1 MVPMR
6 EKRTK
11 LKYVVLAL
19 QECQDFL
26 DNGYLVR
33 FSSYSKDFLFIKLK
47 HQTNGNEIVIKSSTL
62 MMSITKNGKV
72 VKTATF

>member
-1 MVPMR
+1 MT

-19 QECQDFL
+19 QECQDL
-26 DNGYLVR
+26 LKCGYMVR

-47 HQTNGNEIVIKSSTL
+47 HQSNGNEIIIKSSAL
-62 MMSITKNGKV
+62 MMSITKNGRV
-72 VKTATF
+72 VKTTSF

>member
-1 MVPMR
+1 MVPVT

-26 DNGYLVR
+26 QCGYLVR
-33 FSSYSKDFLFIKLK
+33 FSSYSDEFLFIKLK
-47 HQTNGNEIVIKSSTL
+47 HQTNGNEIIIKSSNL

-72 VKTATF
+72 VKTTSF

>member
-1 MVPMR
+1 MVPVT

-26 DNGYLVR
+26 QCGYLVR

-47 HQTNGNEIVIKSSTL
+47 HQTNGNEIIIKSSNL

-72 VKTATF
+72 VKTTSF

>member
-6 EKRTK
+6 EKRTE

-19 QECQDFL
+19 RECQDFL

-33 FSSYSKDFLFIKLK
+33 FSSYSKDYLFIKLK

-72 VKTATF
+72 VKTTSF

>member
-1 MVPMR
+1 MVPVK

-11 LKYVVLAL
+11 LKHVVMAL
-19 QECQDFL
+19 HECHDLLQC
-26 DNGYLVR
+26 GYLVR

-47 HQTNGNEIVIKSSTL
+47 HQTNGNEIIIKSSTL

-72 VKTATF
+72 VKTTSF